1 MQRSQCGV
9 RSLNHN
15 LTQIHPSFSIKTL
28 LLICWVLF
36 LSSCDPN
43 NPNIASEPMA
53 QPNENII
60 NRVTMNHAE
69 IRRDILA
76 ELQKHEIQYWINDDN
91 SIGFPPADAE
101 TIDSIYYEVVGAYAA
116 RN

>member
-1 MQRSQCGV
+1 
-9 RSLNHN
+9 
-15 LTQIHPSFSIKTL
+15 
-28 LLICWVLF
+28 
-36 LSSCDPN
+36 
-43 NPNIASEPMA
+43 
-53 QPNENII
+53 
-60 NRVTMNHAE
+60 MNHTE

-76 ELQKHEIQYWINDDN
+76 ELEKFEIKYWINDDN